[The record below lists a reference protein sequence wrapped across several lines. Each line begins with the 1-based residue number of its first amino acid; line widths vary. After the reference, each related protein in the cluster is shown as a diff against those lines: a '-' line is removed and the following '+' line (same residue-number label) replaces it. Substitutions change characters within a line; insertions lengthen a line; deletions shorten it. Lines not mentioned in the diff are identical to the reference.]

1 MNAEILSV
9 GTELLLGEILNTN
22 EKYLSQELAA
32 LGIDV
37 FFRTTVGDN
46 PDRLK
51 EAIKTALSRADI
63 LIASGGLGPTQDD
76 ITKETVAE
84 VMDCEL
90 EFHED
95 SYKRMLTYFK
105 NTGRD
110 MPESNKK
117 QAMMPKG
124 ARILENICG
133 TAPGCIIEKGGKTA
147 IILPGPPSEMT
158 AMFEKSVKGFFEKSA
173 KIYEQNIRLF
183 GIGESRAAEILDD
196 MISKGGAVTVA
207 PYALTGEMRLRIAA
221 KSEDEKEAEEL
232 IEDTLKVI
240 QKRVGEYIYSLDNK
254 NLPEVT
260 VELLRKKK
268 LTIAAAESCT
278 GGMFAKMITDVSGAS
293 EVLGESYVTYAPE
306 AKMRILGVKKE
317 TVEKHTVV
325 SKECAKEMAEGVRKV
340 SNSDIGVSFTGFAG
354 PGGEEVGTVFM
365 AVSIED
371 RTEVKKLKLN
381 GNRDRIRYTA
391 CLNGFDAVRRM
402 VIEKKEI

>member
-32 LGIDV
+32 LGVDV

-46 PDRLK
+46 PNRLK
-51 EAIKTALSRADI
+51 EAVKTALSRADI
-63 LIASGGLGPTQDD
+63 LIATGGLGPTQDD
-76 ITKETVAE
+76 ITKEVVAE
-84 VMDCEL
+84 ALGCEL

-95 SYKRMLTYFK
+95 SYKRMLAYFK
-105 NTGRD
+105 STGRD

-124 ARILENICG
+124 ARVLENTCG
-133 TAPGCIIEKGGKTA
+133 TAPGCIIEKDGKTA

-158 AMFEKSVKGFFEKSA
+158 AMFEKSVRGFFGINA

-183 GIGESRAAEILDD
+183 GIGESKAAEILDD
-196 MISKGGAVTVA
+196 LISKGGAVTVA

-221 KSEDEKEAEEL
+221 KSEDENEAKKQ
-232 IEDTLKVI
+232 ISDTLKI
-240 QKRVGEYIYSLDNK
+240 ITERVGEYIYSLDNK

-278 GGMFAKMITDVSGAS
+278 GGMFAKMITDISGAS
-293 EVLGESYVTYAPE
+293 EILGESYVTYAPE
-306 AKMRILGVKKE
+306 AKIRILGVKKE
-317 TVEKHTVV
+317 TVEKYTVV
-325 SKECAKEMAEGVRKV
+325 SAECAKEMAEGVRKIA
-340 SNSDIGVSFTGFAG
+340 NSDIGVSFTGFAG
-354 PGGEEVGTVFM
+354 LGGDDVGTVFM
-365 AVSIED
+365 AVSIAD

-381 GNRDRIRYTA
+381 GDRDRIRYTA
-391 CLNGFDAVRRM
+391 CLNGFDTVRRM
-402 VIEKKEI
+402 IRLYE

>member
-32 LGIDV
+32 LGVDV

-46 PDRLK
+46 PNRLK
-51 EAIKTALSRADI
+51 EAVKTALSRADI
-63 LIASGGLGPTQDD
+63 LIATGGLGPTQDD
-76 ITKETVAE
+76 ITKEVVAE
-84 VMDCEL
+84 ALGCEL

-95 SYKRMLTYFK
+95 SYKRMLAYFK
-105 NTGRD
+105 STGRD

-124 ARILENICG
+124 ARVLENTCG
-133 TAPGCIIEKGGKTA
+133 TATGCIIEKDGKTA

-158 AMFEKSVKGFFEKSA
+158 AMFEKSVRGFFGINA

-183 GIGESRAAEILDD
+183 GIGESKAAEILDD
-196 MISKGGAVTVA
+196 LISKGGAVTVA
-207 PYALTGEMRLRIAA
+207 PYALTGEVRLRIAA
-221 KSEDEKEAEEL
+221 KSEDENEAKKQ
-232 IEDTLKVI
+232 ISDTLKI
-240 QKRVGEYIYSLDNK
+240 ITERVGEYIYSLDNK

-278 GGMFAKMITDVSGAS
+278 GGMFAKMITDISGAS
-293 EVLGESYVTYAPE
+293 EILGESYVTYAPE
-306 AKMRILGVKKE
+306 AKIRILGVKKE
-317 TVEKHTVV
+317 TVEKYTVV
-325 SKECAKEMAEGVRKV
+325 SKECAKEMAEGVRKIA
-340 SNSDIGVSFTGFAG
+340 NSDIGVSFTGFAG
-354 PGGEEVGTVFM
+354 PGGDDVGTVFM
-365 AVSIED
+365 AVSTAD

-381 GNRDRIRYTA
+381 GDRDRIRYTA
-391 CLNGFDAVRRM
+391 CLNGFDTVRRM
-402 VIEKKEI
+402 MRLYE